1 MKLKLSIGT
10 IIIYFLLKYI
20 ILGFIMVIELHGHD
34 FFDNIIG
41 YCELVLFFYVMPI
54 GFPIIIILT
63 YPMYLLNKVKSIYLA
78 SFLLLLIFLVEL
90 VIYSF
95 WNSNWQNQ
103 IYNKELIINLLLG
116 ISIWSL
122 FFSKEF
128 FKSRKKGNKY
138 QNFTV

>member
-1 MKLKLSIGT
+1 
-10 IIIYFLLKYI
+10 
-20 ILGFIMVIELHGHD
+20 MVIELHGHD